1 MKIQVLQNWLL
12 SLLAF
17 IPLGTP
23 SLNAATQD
31 LTYARKTSLP
41 RASELRV
48 AESQKLKDALLELG
62 RKYQVNIL
70 FEESTLTGIYV
81 QAEDKSADPRLE
93 KKLET
98 LLNPNGLTYKK
109 TGKNAYLIWKKSE
122 ETQSRAIPKSTSA
135 TTQNKL
141 VLEQV
146 SPLQRMQ
153 SPVAVDREITG
164 QITDE
169 NKIGLPGVSVLIKGT
184 NKGAVSDQNGTY
196 SISIPDQSTV
206 LVFSF
211 IGYISKELTVTNQ
224 SQLNVQLVP
233 SINNLSE
240 VMVVGYGTQRKGDI
254 TGSIGSISARN
265 IKEIQVTNFENAL
278 QGQIAGVQVQE
289 PSGEPGAATTIRV
302 RGLGSV
308 SAGNEP
314 LYVIDGFPVTKNMD
328 PGIQGDITRRTTA
341 FALPASNP
349 LGTINP
355 NDIESIEVLK
365 DASAA
370 AIYGSRGSNGVI
382 LITTK
387 KGKLSSK
394 PVVGFDAYFGVQNV
408 AKRVNLMNSEQLTA
422 YVIDSKNNA
431 YLQDVRGANINDD
444 NATRYTKTT
453 NGSYFIP
460 DDYANPDGTDT
471 DWQDLIFKTAPVQS
485 YNASVSGGSEFVK
498 YYFSGGYYNQKGII
512 DRSGFER
519 YSFRV
524 NLEANPVKRLKIG
537 LGLSPSFTNTD
548 RSPAGAPYFA
558 DPPGIVYSALVTS
571 PTVRPYLPDGSINQS
586 DNQSHLFTET
596 GRGANMTAS
605 SNPLAIIEHVTD
617 DLKQFRIF
625 GNVYAEYEILD
636 GLTYK
641 LYTGIDVN
649 SYNRSFYMARA
660 FRNRAATA
668 GDPYAQSNA
677 SLNYN
682 WVTENTLSY
691 NKTFG
696 QLHNFSAVVGYSAQK
711 DRLDANQ
718 VYAQNHPDDLSPTI
732 SGGQVTS
739 GGDNRQEWSLASVL
753 ARVNYSF
760 RDKYLLTATI
770 RSDRSSR
777 FGAGNKTG
785 TFPSV
790 SAGWRVS
797 EESFMKGVTAIS
809 DLKFRGSWGQT
820 GNFLIPNYAA
830 IGLLSSYNYIF
841 NNVLTNGIAP
851 STISNEN
858 LTWEKTTQVDFG
870 LDFGLFRERIFISAD
885 WYRKLTSDLL
895 LNVQVPAA
903 VGFSTALQNIGEVE
917 NKGFELTVSSRNL
930 VGAFGWTTDFNFSAN
945 KNEVLKLG
953 PTGDPI
959 LSSGGAGIRHITEI
973 GSPIGSYY
981 GYVVE
986 GIYQS
991 QAEVDA
997 APKDALAPAARAGD
1011 FKFKDI
1017 NGDGKIDASD
1027 RTAIGNYQP
1036 DFMWGITNRFS
1047 FKGIDL
1053 SVFFQGVEGSKILN
1067 LTRRHLGN
1075 GEAATNSY
1083 ADWTERWISAENPG
1097 NGKIPRA
1104 DRLSD
1109 LHSGNNRP
1117 STFQVE
1123 DGSYFRLRSLA
1134 LGYTF
1139 PKALLGTKIQ
1149 SLRAYA
1155 SGTNLFTKTDY
1166 IGYNPEVNNQAG
1178 LTGVQG
1184 EDYGAYPLS
1193 RNFTFG
1199 LNVTF

>member
-1 MKIQVLQNWLL
+1 MKIQFLRAWLMAIGL
-12 SLLAF
+12 LITTMGVCQDLAF
-17 IPLGTP
+17 ASQSPG
-23 SLNAATQD
+23 SRYDGEATSD
-31 LTYARKTSLP
+31 T
-41 RASELRV
+41 
-48 AESQKLKDALLELG
+48 QKLKDALLELS
-62 RKYQVNIL
+62 KKFQVNIL
-70 FEESTLTGIYV
+70 FEESTVVGVFVPAGDGLGEV
-81 QAEDKSADPRLE
+81 GLE
-93 KKLET
+93 KKLEM
-98 LLNPNGLTYKK
+98 LLIPNGLEFKR
-109 TGKNAYLIWKKSE
+109 TGKKAYLIRKKE
-122 ETQSRAIPKSTSA
+122 GPKVTNVAAPATSSA
-135 TTQNKL
+135 T
-141 VLEQV
+141 VLSTVMVERIN
-146 SPLQRMQ
+146 PLERAQTA
-153 SPVAVDREITG
+153 PKDIDVKGKVL
-164 QITDE
+164 DE
-169 NKIGLPGVSVLIKGT
+169 NNEALPGVNILIKGT
-184 NKGAVSDQNGTY
+184 NKGVVTDREGAFAVSVPNQN
-196 SISIPDQSTV
+196 TV

-211 IGYISKELTVTNQ
+211 IGYLSKEVPVNGKSL
-224 SQLNVQLVP
+224 LNVQLTP
-233 SINNLSE
+233 SVNNLSE

-254 TGSIGSISARN
+254 TGAIGSLTAKN
-265 IKEIQVTNFENAL
+265 IKDIQVTNFENAI

-314 LYVIDGFPVTKNMD
+314 LYVIDGFPVSKNTD
-328 PGIQGDITRRTTA
+328 QGIQGDITRRTTA

-387 KGKLSSK
+387 KGKLNSK
-394 PVVGFDAYFGVQNV
+394 PVIGFDAYFGVQSV
-408 AKRVNLMNSEQLTA
+408 AKKVKLMNAEQLTS
-422 YVIDSKNNA
+422 YVKDSKNNA
-431 YLQDVRGANINDD
+431 YLQDVKGANINDD

-453 NGSYFIP
+453 NGSYYIP
-460 DDYANPDGTDT
+460 DDFANPTGTDT
-471 DWQDLIFKTAPVQS
+471 DWQNLIFNKAPIQS
-485 YNASVSGGSEFVK
+485 YNASVSGGNEQVR
-498 YYFSGGYYNQKGII
+498 YYFSGGYFNQKGII

-524 NLEANPVKRLKIG
+524 NVEANPIKKLKIG
-537 LGLSPSFTNTD
+537 FGLSPSFTNTD

-571 PTVRPYLPDGSINQS
+571 PTVRPYLPDGSVNQT
-586 DNQSHLFTET
+586 DNQSHLFTEN
-596 GRGANMTAS
+596 GRGANMTAA
-605 SNPLAIIEHVTD
+605 SNPLAILKYVTD
-617 DLKQFRIF
+617 DLKQFRTF
-625 GNVYAEYEILD
+625 GNVFAEYEILD
-636 GLTYK
+636 GLKYK

-649 SYNRSFYMARA
+649 TYNRSFYMARA
-660 FRNRAATA
+660 FLNRAATS

-677 SLNYN
+677 SINYN
-682 WVTENTLSY
+682 WVAENTLSY
-691 NKTFG
+691 DKSFG
-696 QLHNFSAVVGYSAQK
+696 KGHRISAVVGYSAQK

-718 VYAQNHPDDLSPTI
+718 VYAQNQPDDLSPTI

-739 GGDNRQEWSLASVL
+739 GGDNRQEWSLVSAL
-753 ARVNYSF
+753 GRVNYSF

-785 TFPSV
+785 TFPSF
-790 SAGWRVS
+790 SAGWRLS
-797 EESFMKGVTAIS
+797 EEAFMKGVTAVS
-809 DLKFRGSWGQT
+809 DLKLRGSWGKT

-830 IGLLSSYNYIF
+830 IGLLSPYNYIL
-841 NNVLTNGIAP
+841 NNVLVNGIAP

-885 WYRKLTSDLL
+885 WYQKITSDLL
-895 LNVQVPAA
+895 LNVQVPAS

-917 NKGFELTVSSRNL
+917 NKGIELTINSRNL
-930 VGAFGWTTDFNFSAN
+930 VGAFGWTTDLNFSSNSN
-945 KNEVLKLG
+945 KVLKLG

-959 LSSGGAGIRHITEI
+959 LSSGGAGIRHITRI
-973 GSPIGSYY
+973 GDPIGSYY

-986 GIYQS
+986 GIYQT
-991 QAEVDA
+991 QEEINA
-997 APKDALAPAARAGD
+997 APADALAPAARPGD
-1011 FKFKDI
+1011 FRFKDV
-1017 NGDGKIDASD
+1017 NGDGKINAND
-1027 RTAIGNYQP
+1027 RTVTGNYQP
-1036 DFMWGITNRFS
+1036 DFIWGITNRFS
-1047 FKGIDL
+1047 FKGVDL
-1053 SVFFQGVEGSKILN
+1053 SIFFQGVQGSKILN

-1083 ADWTERWISAENPG
+1083 ADWTERWISADNPG

-1117 STFQVE
+1117 SSYQVE
-1123 DGSYFRLRSLA
+1123 DGSYFRLRSLS

-1139 PKALLGTKIQ
+1139 PKALLGTRFQ

-1155 SGTNLFTKTDY
+1155 SGTNLFTSTKY

-1199 LNVTF
+1199 INVSF

>member
-1 MKIQVLQNWLL
+1 MKTPFLRTWLICTGVLVSGAVVAQDI
-12 SLLAF
+12 AF
-17 IPLGTP
+17 VRPTMLQTGQP
-23 SLNAATQD
+23 HVRNG
-31 LTYARKTSLP
+31 
-41 RASELRV
+41 
-48 AESQKLKDALLELG
+48 QKLKDVLLDLG
-62 RKYQVNIL
+62 RKYQVSIL
-70 FEESTLTGIYV
+70 FEEATINGMLVSNGSGLG
-81 QAEDKSADPRLE
+81 AKLE
-93 KKLET
+93 QQLET
-98 LLNPNGLTYKK
+98 LLAPNGLEFKK
-109 TGKNAYLIWKKSE
+109 SGKKAYLIRKKDLKAKSE
-122 ETQSRAIPKSTSA
+122 ETPVKSTFVPSGLQA
-135 TTQNKL
+135 ETVYASNSTLL
-141 VLEQV
+141 VADISIKGKV
-146 SPLQRMQ
+146 
-153 SPVAVDREITG
+153 
-164 QITDE
+164 TDE
-169 NKIGLPGVSVLIKGT
+169 KNEALPGVSVLVKGS
-184 NKGAVSDQNGTY
+184 NRGAVTDMDGNFSLSVPEQNV
-196 SISIPDQSTV
+196 V

-211 IGYISKELTVTNQ
+211 IGYTTKEITLGNQ
-224 SQLNVQLVP
+224 TSLSVKLDASV
-233 SINNLSE
+233 SSLSE

-254 TGSIGSISARN
+254 TGSIGSLSSKN
-265 IKEIQVTNFENAL
+265 IKEIQVTNFENAI

-328 PGIQGDITRRTTA
+328 QGIQGDITRRTTA
-341 FALPASNP
+341 FALPPSNP

-387 KGKLSSK
+387 KGKRGSK
-394 PVVGFDAYFGVQNV
+394 PVIGFDAYFGIQSV
-408 AKRVNLMNSEQLTA
+408 AKKVKLMNSAELTA
-422 YVIDSKNNA
+422 YVKDSKNNA
-431 YLQDVRGANINDD
+431 YMQDVKGANINDD

-453 NGSYFIP
+453 NGSYYIP
-460 DDYANPDGTDT
+460 DDFANPDGTDT
-471 DWQDLIFKTAPVQS
+471 DWQDLIFHTSPVQS
-485 YNASVSGGSEFVK
+485 YNASVSGGSDNVN
-498 YYFSGGYYNQKGII
+498 YYFSGGYYNQKGTI

-524 NLEANPVKRLKIG
+524 NLEANPVKKLKIG
-537 LGLSPSFTNTD
+537 FGLSPSFTNTQ

-571 PTVRPYLPDGSINQS
+571 PTVKPYLADGTINQT
-586 DNQSHLFTET
+586 DNQSHLNTEN

-605 SNPLAIIEHVTD
+605 SNPLAIIKYVTD
-617 DLKQFRIF
+617 DLKQFRTF
-625 GNVYAEYEILD
+625 GNLFAEYEILD
-636 GLTYK
+636 GLKYK
-641 LYTGIDVN
+641 LYTGVDVN
-649 SYNRSFYMARA
+649 SYNRSFYMAKA
-660 FRNRAATA
+660 FLNRNATT

-682 WVTENTLSY
+682 WLVENTVSY
-691 NKTFG
+691 DKRFG
-696 QLHNFSAVVGYSAQK
+696 KDHNVSAVIGYSAQK

-739 GGDNRQEWSLASVL
+739 GGDNRQEWSLVSAL

-790 SAGWRVS
+790 SAGWRLS
-797 EESFMKGVTAIS
+797 EETFMKSLTVVS
-809 DLKFRGSWGQT
+809 DLKLRGSWGET

-830 IGLLSSYNYIF
+830 IGLLSPYNYVL
-841 NNVLTNGIAP
+841 NNVLVNGIAP
-851 STISNEN
+851 TTINNEK

-870 LDFGLFRERIFISAD
+870 LDLGLFRDRLFISAD
-885 WYRKLTSDLL
+885 WYKKITSDLL
-895 LNVQVPAA
+895 LNVQVPASI
-903 VGFSTALQNIGEVE
+903 GFSTALQNIGEVE
-917 NKGFELTVSSRNL
+917 NKGVELTISSRNI
-930 VGAFGWTTDFNFSAN
+930 VGAFTWSTDLNISAN
-945 KNEVLKLG
+945 KNKVLKLG

-959 LSSGGAGIRHITEI
+959 LSSGGAGIRHVTRI
-973 GSPIGSYY
+973 GAPIGSYF
-981 GYVVE
+981 GYVVD

-1011 FKFKDI
+1011 FRFKDV

-1027 RTAIGNYQP
+1027 RTVIGNYMP
-1036 DFMWGITNRFS
+1036 DYMWGITNRFS

-1053 SVFFQGVEGSKILN
+1053 SVFFQGVQGSKILN

-1083 ADWTERWISAENPG
+1083 VDWTERWISPENPG
-1097 NGKIPRA
+1097 NGVIPRA

-1109 LHSGNNRP
+1109 LHGGNNRP
-1117 STFQVE
+1117 SSFQVE
-1123 DGSYFRLRSLA
+1123 DGSYIRLRSIT

-1139 PKALLGTKIQ
+1139 PKAILGKRIQ

-1155 SGTNLFTKTDY
+1155 SGTNLFTSTKY
-1166 IGYNPEVNNQAG
+1166 IGFNPEVNNQAG